1 MQRCSYCGAE
11 RPESEMIH
19 QIIYYRT
26 QGWQK
31 PRFGLQKWGQILT
44 TKKQWYCK
52 DKGCAGHD
60 QMAQE
65 D

>member
-1 MQRCSYCGAE
+1 
-11 RPESEMIH
+11 MIY

-31 PRFGLQKWGQILT
+31 PRFGLQKWGQILA